1 MREAGIMELEEIRLL
16 KQSETGTVYLMRERN
31 GETCYIRKVL
41 QEPCPIY
48 RELKDCRHPYLPK
61 FYDVNITDNTT
72 TILEEYIE
80 GELLSDIELSEK
92 QVVIVIKELCAV
104 LEFLHGNG
112 IIHRD
117 IKSSN
122 IMLAKDGHIRLLD
135 FDIARM
141 PRKDREQDTRLLG
154 TRGYAP
160 PEQYGFAQTDERSDI
175 YALGVTI
182 QTLLKDTANKPYY
195 DRIIQKCI
203 NMNPDNRYRSVKQ
216 VERAFSY
223 RKRFAL
229 CIPVILIVLMLCGV
243 GLRWSRETNRDRLV
257 DTEDEPVILPAPAQ
271 PHWDGETGEGVWGN
285 VPGCNDGSGEVAY
298 HFRLY
303 RRDTDTPPDIE
314 KEAWDLE
321 DSMRGNGAIDE
332 ETGTY
337 RVNMAPYLGEN
348 GYYYF
353 TVSADGDGV
362 HYADSPYVLS
372 DVFAYSGESAPELPA
387 PTGLQWRMFETDDSR
402 EYYAAWSNLDEY
414 ADEDSFRI
422 TVYDQ
427 DGNEITR
434 NIWTK
439 EYVIYRGDHGIKI
452 QKEYLS
458 DLNNKYRFTVEVL
471 TSRPNEYRSFL
482 LNDPVPEEYF
492 SPWYEW

>member
-1 MREAGIMELEEIRLL
+1 MEPEEIKLL
-16 KQSETGTVYLMRERN
+16 KQSETSAVYLVRERN
-31 GETCYIRKVL
+31 GETSYIRKIL

-48 RELKDCRHPYLPK
+48 RELKDCQHPYLPK

-92 QVVIVIKELCAV
+92 QAVVVIKELCSV
-104 LEFLHGNG
+104 LECLHGNG

-117 IKSSN
+117 IKPSN
-122 IMLAKDGHIRLLD
+122 IILAKDGHIRLLD

-141 PRKDREQDTRLLG
+141 PRKDLEQDTRLLG

-182 QTLLKDTANKPYY
+182 RTLLNDKAKKPYY
-195 DRIIQKCI
+195 NRIIQKCI
-203 NMNPDNRYRSVKQ
+203 NINPDNRYRSIKQVKQ
-216 VERAFSY
+216 AFSY
-223 RKRFAL
+223 RKYFAL
-229 CIPVILIVLMLCGV
+229 CVPAILIVLLLCGM
-243 GLRWSRETNRDRLV
+243 GIGWSREMNRDMPE
-257 DTEDEPVILPAPAQ
+257 DTEDGLVILPAPAQ
-271 PHWDGETGEGVWGN
+271 PHWDAETGEGVWGN

-303 RRDTDTPPDIE
+303 RRDTDTPPDLE
-314 KEAWDLE
+314 KDAWDLE
-321 DSMRGNGAIDE
+321 NSMRGNGMIDE

-337 RVNMAPYLGEN
+337 RVNMAPYLEEN

-353 TVSADGDGV
+353 TVSADGDDI
-362 HYADSPYVLS
+362 HYTDSPYVLS
-372 DVFAYSGESAPELPA
+372 DVFLYSGEFAPELPA
-387 PTGLQWRMFETDDSR
+387 PTGLRWRMFETDSSR
-402 EYYAAWSNLDEY
+402 EYYADWNNLDDY
-414 ADEDSFRI
+414 ADTDSFRI

-427 DGNEITR
+427 DGNVVTR

-439 EYVIYRGDHGIKI
+439 EYIIYRGDHGIKI

-458 DLNNKYRFTVEVL
+458 DFDNKYRFTVEVL

-482 LNDPVPEEYF
+482 LDDPVPEEYF

>member
-1 MREAGIMELEEIRLL
+1 MEFEEIRLL
-16 KQSETGTVYLMRERN
+16 KQGETGEVHLVRDN
-31 GETCYIRKVL
+31 GGGDFYIRKIL
-41 QEPCPIY
+41 REPCPIY
-48 RELKDCRHPYLPK
+48 RELKDCPHPYLPK
-61 FYDVNITDNTT
+61 FYDVTITDGAT
-72 TILEEYIE
+72 TIVEEYIE
-80 GELLSDIELSEK
+80 GELLSGIELSEK
-92 QVVIVIKELCAV
+92 QVVVVIKELCAV
-104 LEFLHGNG
+104 LDFLHGNG

-117 IKSSN
+117 IKPSN

-182 QTLLKDTANKPYY
+182 QTLLKDKAKKPCY

-203 NMNPDNRYRSVKQ
+203 NINPDNRYRSIKQ
-216 VERAFSY
+216 VEQAFSY
-223 RKRFAL
+223 GKRRILHGVAIILVLL
-229 CIPVILIVLMLCGV
+229 CMIGIGWN
-243 GLRWSRETNRDRLV
+243 RQRNRDGR
-257 DTEDEPVILPAPAQ
+257 EDAEGGTVQLPAPER
-271 PHWDGETGEGVWGN
+271 PHWDAETGEGVWGN
-285 VPGCNDGSGEVAY
+285 VPECNDGSGEAAY

-303 RRDTDTPPDIE
+303 RRDADTPPDLE
-314 KEAWDLE
+314 KDVWDLE
-321 DSMRGNGAIDE
+321 NSMRGNGMIDE
-332 ETGTY
+332 EAGTY
-337 RVNMAPYLGEN
+337 RVNMTPYLEEN

-353 TVSADGDGV
+353 TVSADGDDI
-362 HYADSPYVLS
+362 HYTDSPYVLS
-372 DVFAYSGESAPELPA
+372 DVFVYSGEFAPELPV
-387 PTGLQWRMFETDDSR
+387 PTGLRWRMFETDDSR
-402 EYYAAWSNLDEY
+402 EYYADWSNLDDY
-414 ADEDSFRI
+414 ADTDSFRI

-439 EYVIYRGDHGIKI
+439 EYIIYRGDHGIKI

-458 DLNNKYRFTVEVL
+458 DFDNKYRFTVEVFS
-471 TSRPNEYRSFL
+471 SRPNEYSSFL
-482 LNDPVPEEYF
+482 LEDPVPEEYF

>member
-1 MREAGIMELEEIRLL
+1 MEFEEIRLL
-16 KQSETGTVYLMRERN
+16 KQGETGAVHLVREK
-31 GETCYIRKVL
+31 GGQDFYIRKIL

-48 RELKDCRHPYLPK
+48 RELKDCQHPYLPK
-61 FYDVNITDNTT
+61 FYDVAITDNTT

-92 QVVIVIKELCAV
+92 QAVVLIKELCSV
-104 LEFLHGNG
+104 LECLHGNG

-117 IKSSN
+117 IKPSN

-141 PRKDREQDTRLLG
+141 PRKDLKQDTRLLG

-182 QTLLKDTANKPYY
+182 QTLLKDKAKKPYY

-203 NMNPDNRYRSVKQ
+203 NINPDKRYRCIKQ
-216 VERAFSY
+216 VEQAFSY

-229 CIPVILIVLMLCGV
+229 CVQAILIVLLLCGM
-243 GLRWSRETNRDRLV
+243 GIGWRREMHRDRPE
-257 DTEDEPVILPAPAQ
+257 DTEDGLVILPAPAQ
-271 PHWDGETGEGVWGN
+271 PHWDAETGEGVWGN
-285 VPGCNDGSGEVAY
+285 VTGCNDGSGEVAY

-303 RRDTDTPPDIE
+303 RRNTDTPPDLE
-314 KEAWDLE
+314 EDTWDLE
-321 DSMRGNGAIDE
+321 NSMRGNGGIDE
-332 ETGTY
+332 EAGTY
-337 RVNMAPYLGEN
+337 RVNMTPYLKEN

-353 TVSADGDGV
+353 TVSADGDDI
-362 HYADSPYVLS
+362 HYTDSPYVMS
-372 DVFAYSGESAPELPA
+372 DVFAYSGEFAPELPA
-387 PTGLQWRMFETDDSR
+387 PTGLQWRMFETDSSR
-402 EYYAAWSNLDEY
+402 EYYADWSNLEDY
-414 ADEDSFRI
+414 ADTDSFRI

-439 EYVIYRGDHGIKI
+439 EYIIYRGDRGIKI

-458 DLNNKYRFTVEVL
+458 DFDNKYRFTVEVL

-482 LNDPVPEEYF
+482 LEDPVPEEYF